1 MWPTAGVI
9 LVTLPKNVG
18 KTDQTIRMVV
28 AGMLVVAG
36 ILSGYAFLSII
47 GLVVLATGYTGVCPA
62 YIPFKINTNKEAD
75 EDD

>member
-1 MWPTAGVI
+1 M
-9 LVTLPKNVG
+9 TLPKNVG
-18 KTDQTIRMVV
+18 ATDRTIRMAV
-28 AGMLVVAG
+28 AGVLVVAG
-36 ILSGYAFLSII
+36 IFSGYAVLSII